1 MAITLHPDGGF
12 ILTKL
17 VAGGQLETR
26 LKWRQHVDGMAV
38 EIIGGGN
45 GTSLVAMLVD
55 LLGGGLQVEFD
66 QSLLGAGQDCGQP
79 TSQREETLR
88 KRVRDLSGDILSIAG
103 KLDIE
108 VPELLNPGDPDAF
121 SIVQNVLLQIGEQ
134 VTGAQVAEL
143 LPLDEKGPTSP
154 FDKEPQP
161 TSSDPLLSETKPAT
175 IAGVPVAEAQ
185 PEQPKRKRRTRE
197 QIAADEAAAA
207 AAKQVAQQLSPE
219 EAYVKAVGQAALAK
233 AGMLPAQ
240 PTTPDPVATAAFQAD
255 MAVLSGKIDELP
267 KVSLVEVKPPA
278 AAAQQPEQRV
288 EPAGDALDEMVDL
301 LSNPPMPVDIHPLDS
316 KRSASDTQFLDSAHI
331 RLYYGYPLVE
341 EYAKD
346 PKFKPGNPPAP
357 GVNLR
362 TDEGVVAAVQ
372 WLAKIHERAGLRGV
386 AIPQLDLFFGL
397 GELPEVIEASVVKVR
412 ARREAQAAALQGRR

>member
-26 LKWRQHVDGMAV
+26 LKWRQHTDGTAV

-45 GTSLVAMLVD
+45 STSLVAMLTD
-55 LLGGGLQVEFD
+55 FLGGGLQVEFD
-66 QSLLGAGQDCGQP
+66 QSLLSESPHQVPDSRTEAA
-79 TSQREETLR
+79 R
-88 KRVRDLSGDILSIAG
+88 KQLRDLSGDILSIAG

-121 SIVQNVLLQIGEQ
+121 PIVQNVLLQIGEQ
-134 VTGAQVAEL
+134 VTGAQSAEL
-143 LPLDEKGPTSP
+143 RPLDDKGPPSP
-154 FDKEPQP
+154 FKDEPQP
-161 TSSDPLLSETKPAT
+161 TSSDPLLSEPKPAT

-185 PEQPKRKRRTRE
+185 PEQPKRKRRTRA

-207 AAKQVAQQLSPE
+207 AGKQAAQQP
-219 EAYVKAVGQAALAK
+219 AVV
-233 AGMLPAQ
+233 PAQ

-255 MAVLSGKIDELP
+255 MAALSGKIDELP

-288 EPAGDALDEMVDL
+288 EPTGDPLDEMVDL
-301 LSNPPMPVDIHPLDS
+301 LSNPPMPVDLHPLDS
-316 KRSASDTQFLDSAHI
+316 KRNPSDTQLLDTAHI

-372 WLAKIHERAGLRGV
+372 WMAKIHERAGQRGV

-397 GELPEVIEASVVKVR
+397 GELPEVIEASVLKVR

>member
-1 MAITLHPDGGF
+1 MAIKIHPEGGL
-12 ILTKL
+12 ILSRQA
-17 VAGGQLETR
+17 AGGELETR
-26 LKWRQHVDGMAV
+26 LLWYKNPDGITVQVMGCNRDAAA
-38 EIIGGGN
+38 
-45 GTSLVAMLVD
+45 LVALMAD
-55 LLGGGLQVEFD
+55 FLGGGLQVEFD
-66 QSLLGAGQDCGQP
+66 QSLLGTGQDCGHP
-79 TSQREETLR
+79 ASQREETLR

-134 VTGAQVAEL
+134 VTGAQNAEL
-143 LPLDEKGPTSP
+143 RPLDDKGPTSP
-154 FDKEPQP
+154 FKDEP
-161 TSSDPLLSETKPAT
+161 PAGSILPHGAFTAEQSKAPT

-185 PEQPKRKRRTRE
+185 PEQPRRKRRTRE

-207 AAKQVAQQLSPE
+207 AAKQAAQQP
-219 EAYVKAVGQAALAK
+219 AAV
-233 AGMLPAQ
+233 PAQ

-255 MAVLSGKIDELP
+255 MAALSGKIDELP
-267 KVSLVEVKPPA
+267 KASLVQVKPPA
-278 AAAQQPEQRV
+278 AAAPVEQRV
-288 EPAGDALDEMVDL
+288 EPTGDPLDEMVDL
-301 LSNPPMPVDIHPLDS
+301 LASLGQHKGAPAMPVDVHPLDS
-316 KRSASDTQFLDSAHI
+316 KRNASDTQFLDSAHI

-372 WLAKIHERAGLRGV
+372 WLAKIHERAGQRGV

-397 GELPEVIEASVVKVR
+397 GELPEVIEASVLKVR

>member
-1 MAITLHPDGGF
+1 MAIKIHPEGGL
-12 ILTKL
+12 ILSRQA
-17 VAGGQLETR
+17 AGGELETR
-26 LKWRQHVDGMAV
+26 LLWHKNPDGITVQVMGCNRDAAA
-38 EIIGGGN
+38 
-45 GTSLVAMLVD
+45 LVALMAD
-55 LLGGGLQVEFD
+55 FLGGGLQVEFD
-66 QSLLGAGQDCGQP
+66 QSLLGTGQDCGHP
-79 TSQREETLR
+79 ASQREETLR

-121 SIVQNVLLQIGEQ
+121 SIVQNILLQIGEQ
-134 VTGAQVAEL
+134 VTGAQSAEL
-143 LPLDEKGPTSP
+143 RPLDDKGPTSP

-161 TSSDPLLSETKPAT
+161 TSSDPLLADSSRDVTHSVNT

-185 PEQPKRKRRTRE
+185 PEQPRRKRRTRE

-207 AAKQVAQQLSPE
+207 AAKQAAQQP
-219 EAYVKAVGQAALAK
+219 AAV
-233 AGMLPAQ
+233 PAQ

-267 KVSLVEVKPPA
+267 KASIVQVKPPA
-278 AAAQQPEQRV
+278 SAAPVEQRV
-288 EPAGDALDEMVDL
+288 EPTGDPLDEMVDL
-301 LSNPPMPVDIHPLDS
+301 LSNPPMPVDLHPLDS
-316 KRSASDTQFLDSAHI
+316 KRNPSDTQLLDTAHI
-331 RLYYGYPLVE
+331 RLYYGYPLCE

-372 WLAKIHERAGLRGV
+372 WLAKIHERAGQRGV

-397 GELPEVIEASVVKVR
+397 GELPEVIEASVLKVR

>member
-1 MAITLHPDGGF
+1 MAIKIHPEGGL
-12 ILTKL
+12 ILTRQ
-17 VAGGQLETR
+17 VAGYELETR
-26 LKWRQHVDGMAV
+26 LLWHKNPDGITVQVMGCNRDA
-38 EIIGGGN
+38 
-45 GTSLVAMLVD
+45 TALVALMAD
-55 LLGGGLQVEFD
+55 FLGGGLQVEFD
-66 QSLLGAGQDCGQP
+66 QLLLGAGPDCGQP
-79 TSQREETLR
+79 ASQREETLR

-103 KLDIE
+103 KLGIE

-121 SIVQNVLLQIGEQ
+121 SIVQNVLHQIGEQ
-134 VTGAQVAEL
+134 VTGAQAAEL
-143 LPLDEKGPTSP
+143 RPLDEKGPTSP

-161 TSSDPLLSETKPAT
+161 TSSDPLLSEPKPAT
-175 IAGVPVAEAQ
+175 IAGVPVAQAQ

-207 AAKQVAQQLSPE
+207 AVKQAAQQLSPE

-233 AGMLPAQ
+233 AGMLSAQ

-255 MAVLSGKIDELP
+255 MAALSGKIDELP
-267 KVSLVEVKPPA
+267 KVSIVQVKPPA
-278 AAAQQPEQRV
+278 AAAPVEQRV
-288 EPAGDALDEMVDL
+288 EPTGDPLDEMVDL
-301 LSNPPMPVDIHPLDS
+301 LSNPPMPVDLHPLDS
-316 KRSASDTQFLDSAHI
+316 KRNASDTQLLDTAHI

-372 WLAKIHERAGLRGV
+372 WLAKIHERAGQRGV

-397 GELPEVIEASVVKVR
+397 GELPEVIEASVLKVR